1 MIKCPNCGAENKETN
16 TYCHN
21 CFNKLIKIDSPEMHQ
36 DFLRIINRFNN
47 DIKNGKF
54 LIRSTPEAI
63 LIDLVKLYDLNIE
76 KKIFIDV
83 LTNNMKD
90 SDNNAKCYSVKVL
103 GFIGDVESLKVLNE
117 IKSLEKDKKVQLCVK
132 YAIKSIQ
139 QKKKRDR
146 NVNSYIKFNSKE
158 EALFKHLKKDDFSP
172 DLNSVDEF
180 ESILKKLYLNKIKI
194 NIVIKNN
201 LLKYLIFIKNNRIRL
216 KWIKEEQDAKSTT
229 KLKNDR
235 IRLKGIKKEEN
246 TESALGRGLD
256 ALIRKPSD
264 SVKEDLRE
272 SFYVKGDNN
281 NLPLKLSEL
290 DYLSGVA
297 FEEFLRLLF
306 DKMHYKV
313 EKTSYSH
320 DQGADLILID
330 EIGVRIAVQAK
341 RSKNKIGN
349 NAIQEITAALNHY
362 GADKGI
368 VITNNEFTNA
378 AINLARSNRIKLMD
392 RFKLEQLMNNYP
404 VIKKD
409 LI

>member
-21 CFNKLIKIDSPEMHQ
+21 CFNKLIKIDSPEVHQ

-54 LIRSTPEAI
+54 LIGSTPEAI

-90 SDNNAKCYSVKVL
+90 SDNKAKCYSVKVL

-158 EALFKHLKKDDFSP
+158 EALFEHLKKDDFSP
-172 DLNSVDEF
+172 DLNSVGEF

-201 LLKYLIFIKNNRIRL
+201 LLKYLIFIKNNR
-216 KWIKEEQDAKSTT
+216 T
-229 KLKNDR
+229 
-235 IRLKGIKKEEN
+235 RLKGIKREEN
-246 TESALGRGLD
+246 TESALGLGLD

-264 SVKEDLRE
+264 SVNEDLRE
-272 SFYVKGDNN
+272 SFYVKEDNN
-281 NLPLKLSEL
+281 NLPLKLREL

-313 EKTSYSH
+313 EKTSQSH

-392 RFKLEQLMNNYP
+392 RYKLEQLMNNYP